1 MKAIKGASIL
11 VCSFVVLLG
20 TSHFGKPAQA
30 GSGAAFLGGMVTSH
44 VIGGFVRRDQARTS
58 AAVHQAYSQ
67 PTYVQAAPAPA
78 APAEPAQKTIEQRL
92 DALDDLANR
101 GIITKD
107 EYSARRQA
115 ILDSL

>member
-1 MKAIKGASIL
+1 MKAIKGAFVL

-30 GSGAAFLGGMVTSH
+30 GSGAAFFGGMVTSH
-44 VIGGFVRRDQARTS
+44 VIGGFVRRDQARTD
-58 AAVHQAYSQ
+58 AAVHQTYSQ
-67 PTYVQAAPAPA
+67 PAYVQAAPAPA
-78 APAEPAQKTIEQRL
+78 APAQPVQKTVEQRL
-92 DALDDLANR
+92 GALDDLANR

-107 EYSARRQA
+107 EYAARRQA

>member
-58 AAVHQAYSQ
+58 AAEHQAYSQ
-67 PTYVQAAPAPA
+67 PTYVQAAPVAPA
-78 APAEPAQKTIEQRL
+78 QPAQKTVEQRL
-92 DALDDLANR
+92 GALDDLANR

-107 EYSARRQA
+107 EYAARRQA
-115 ILDSL
+115 ILDSLFR